1 VSLTQHERE
10 TYESIWAMNAY
21 REASSPGQMF
31 VQMFMEMA
39 KPRSSDSV
47 MGAASIL
54 DAGCG
59 GGKGAISLAEQGFDV
74 SMCDLTNA
82 GLDAEAMRFPFVQ
95 IPLWEKLTP
104 HVGFKDYVYC
114 CDVLEHIPPQFTM
127 LVVSRLL
134 EVARKGVF
142 LSISLMPDHFGVWVG
157 RPLHLSV
164 QTFPQWRDQ
173 LNTIGKVVECRDL
186 LNTGVYFVKGQR

>member
-1 VSLTQHERE
+1 MSLIQQERE

-31 VQMFMEMA
+31 VQMFTEMA
-39 KPRSSDSV
+39 KPRA
-47 MGAASIL
+47 GASIL

-59 GGKGAISLAEQGFDV
+59 GGKGAIALAEQGFDV

-82 GLDAEAMRFPFVQ
+82 GLDAGAMRFPFVQ
-95 IPLWEKLTP
+95 VPLWDKLTP
-104 HVGFKDYVYC
+104 HVGFKDYAYC

-142 LSISLMPDHFGVWVG
+142 LSISLMPDQHGVWVG
-157 RPLHLSV
+157 RPLHLSI

>member
-1 VSLTQHERE
+1 MNLIQHERE
-10 TYESIWAMNAY
+10 TYETIWAMNAY
-21 REASSPGQMF
+21 REDFSPGKEFVRMF
-31 VQMFMEMA
+31 VEMA
-39 KPRSSDSV
+39 KPRSS
-47 MGAASIL
+47 ASIL

-59 GGKGAISLAEQGFDV
+59 GGKGAIALAEQGFDV

-82 GLDAEAMRFPFVQ
+82 GLDAEAIRFPFVQ
-95 IPLWEKLTP
+95 VPLWEKLTP
-104 HVGFKDYVYC
+104 HVGFKDYAYC

-142 LSISLMPDHFGVWVG
+142 LSISLMPDQHGVWVG
-157 RPLHLSV
+157 RPLHLSI

>member
-1 VSLTQHERE
+1 VNLIQQERE

-31 VQMFMEMA
+31 VQMFTEMA
-39 KPRSSDSV
+39 KPRA
-47 MGAASIL
+47 GASIL

-59 GGKGAISLAEQGFDV
+59 GGKGAIALAEQGFDV

-82 GLDAEAMRFPFVQ
+82 GLDAESMRFPFVRV
-95 IPLWEKLTP
+95 PLWDKLTP
-104 HVGFKDYVYC
+104 HVGFKDYAYC

-142 LSISLMPDHFGVWVG
+142 LSISLMPDHYGVWVG